1 MTIRRINIIMNKTDE
16 LCYRVRVGEPEPL
29 GTLEKGRKLINIA
42 IIADGDDKCSLI
54 LYKKGTLNIA
64 TEIPFTE
71 DMRYGNVY
79 AMEIEGIAT
88 SDFEYAFRIGSTIV
102 QDPFANIIN
111 GTSVWG
117 KTPAITT
124 SGVYRGKYDWQ
135 GDKPLNHS
143 YEDTII
149 YRIHVRGFT
158 KSKFSKVKH
167 KGTFKGIV
175 EKIPY
180 LKELGINMVELMPA
194 YEFNEIM
201 KNSFPVSEPRAM
213 KFKQDEKVKLNY
225 WGYCEGN
232 YFTPK
237 ASYAS
242 SKKRGAAI
250 KEFKDMVRELHKN
263 DIEVTMEFYFPEY
276 INPYLIYQCFRFW
289 VREYHI
295 DGIHCNI
302 SEGMRDMIQK
312 DPYLSRTKLM
322 SYGWN
327 EEKVYSKKHLAEY
340 NDAFMSVARCFLK
353 GDEGRTADMAE
364 RFRYNPGYA
373 AVINYMSTNDT
384 FSMMDMVSYSRNH
397 NEANDED
404 NRDGRKLNYS
414 WNCGFEGETKRKGVC
429 ALRMKQIKNAFAL
442 LLLSQGTPMI
452 YAGDEFGHTC
462 KGNNNPYC
470 QDNEISWINWNLLNR
485 NKEIYE
491 FVKELIR
498 FRKEHPI
505 LHLSKQMQGK
515 DYHALGMP
523 DISYHSEK
531 TWTLDRD
538 VLVRHFGVMMYGKYS
553 RLFGQNDDSTI
564 FIAFNMH
571 WEEQKVGLPTAGK
584 DCKWKI
590 LFNTSVKEKCE
601 IKNRMLEI
609 PPRTTVVLESVK
621 VRKEIYAAEVKE

>member
-1 MTIRRINIIMNKTDE
+1 MGKTEE
-16 LCYRVRVGEPEPL
+16 LCYRVRIGEPEPL
-29 GTLEKGRKLINIA
+29 GTVEKGRKLINIA
-42 IIADGDDKCSLI
+42 IIADDDSKCSLI
-54 LYKKGTLNIA
+54 IYKKGTLDIA

-79 AMEIEGIAT
+79 AMEIEGISAG
-88 SDFEYAFRIGSTIV
+88 DFEYAFRIGNTIK
-102 QDPFANIIN
+102 QDSFANLIN
-111 GTSVWG
+111 GTAVWG
-117 KTPAITT
+117 SDTGIIT
-124 SGVYRGKYDWQ
+124 SGVYRGKYDWK
-135 GDKPLNHS
+135 GDKPLNHLF
-143 YEDTII
+143 EETVI
-149 YRIHVRGFT
+149 YRLHVRGFT

-180 LKELGINMVELMPA
+180 LKELGINMIELMPA

-201 KNSFPVSEPRAM
+201 KSRQSVSEPRV
-213 KFKQDEKVKLNY
+213 KKHRYEDKVKLNY

-242 SKKRGAAI
+242 SKVKGAAI
-250 KEFKDMVRELHKN
+250 REFKDMVKELHRN
-263 DIEVTMEFYFPEY
+263 DIEIAMEFYFPDN

-289 VREYHI
+289 VKEYHI

-302 SEGMRDMIQK
+302 PEGIRDMIQK

-327 EEKVYSKKHLAEY
+327 RERVYGNKHLAEY
-340 NDAFMSVARCFLK
+340 NDVYMNVARCFLK
-353 GDEGRTADMAE
+353 GDEGRCVDMAY
-364 RFRYNPGYA
+364 RFKYNPDYA
-373 AVINYMSTNDT
+373 ATINYMATNNT
-384 FSMMDMVSYSRNH
+384 FTMMDMISYSRSH
-397 NEANDED
+397 NEDNGEN
-404 NRDGRKLNYS
+404 NRDGSRINNS

-429 ALRMKQIKNAFAL
+429 ALRKKQIKNAFAM

-462 KGNNNPYC
+462 RGNNNPYC

-485 NKEIYE
+485 NKELFS
-491 FVKELIR
+491 FVKEMIR

-505 LHLSKQMQGK
+505 LHLPKQMRGK
-515 DYHALGMP
+515 DYHALGIP

-531 TWTLDRD
+531 TWTLDTD
-538 VLVRHFGVMMYGKYS
+538 VLARHFGVMLYGRYS
-553 RLFGQNDDSTI
+553 RLFGYNDDSTI

-571 WEEQKVGLPTAGK
+571 WEEQRIGLPTAGK
-584 DCKWKI
+584 DCKWSI
-590 LFNTSVKEKCE
+590 VFNTSKEKSE
-601 IKNRMLEI
+601 IKNRMLLI
-609 PPRTTVVLESVK
+609 PPRTTVVLESIK
-621 VRKEIYAAEVKE
+621 ARKDLYAEEVKE